1 MSGRIT
7 YVNRA
12 AIEQLGYTKEELV
25 GKNTADVIIME
36 KDQPK
41 SYKELEKLISGKQI
55 EATEYLG
62 KRKDESVFL
71 TSSNLSVTQDSAGK
85 PDGIVVVFRDITQ
98 WKEAEETLKQFN
110 MELEDNVRAATR
122 NLSEEKEKLDVILH
136 NMADGILVTD
146 LQNRII
152 LINPA
157 AEYLLGITMK
167 KVLGKKIDLSIHDET
182 LREKIYKTHK
192 EERIGYEFELDFKDP
207 ADSKSRVLSG
217 KTACLKSR
225 EGKVMGVVTAL
236 NDITKLRELNRI
248 KTDFISTAAHEFRT
262 PLTSIQG
269 FSEILLI
276 KDDLPEEEKKKFLS
290 YINKQAI
297 GLAMIIRDLLDIS
310 RIESGLGFTLSKAK
324 CNAVDTIKNT
334 VPYFQD
340 TSSRHKIEVVL
351 PAEPVEVFMDND
363 KIEQVLRNILSN
375 AIKYSPEGGV
385 IRVVGEVCKDFFQIS
400 VEDQGIGMPPDQV
413 EKVFEK
419 FYRTETSDSA
429 PEGTGLG
436 MTIVKYIIKAH
447 GGKVWVESELG
458 KGTTVRCTIP
468 KT

>member
-1 MSGRIT
+1 
-7 YVNRA
+7 
-12 AIEQLGYTKEELV
+12 
-25 GKNTADVIIME
+25 
-36 KDQPK
+36 
-41 SYKELEKLISGKQI
+41 
-55 EATEYLG
+55 
-62 KRKDESVFL
+62 
-71 TSSNLSVTQDSAGK
+71 
-85 PDGIVVVFRDITQ
+85 
-98 WKEAEETLKQFN
+98 
-110 MELEDNVRAATR
+110 
-122 NLSEEKEKLDVILH
+122 
-136 NMADGILVTD
+136 
-146 LQNRII
+146 
-152 LINPA
+152 
-157 AEYLLGITMK
+157 
-167 KVLGKKIDLSIHDET
+167 
-182 LREKIYKTHK
+182 
-192 EERIGYEFELDFKDP
+192 
-207 ADSKSRVLSG
+207 
-217 KTACLKSR
+217 
-225 EGKVMGVVTAL
+225 
-236 NDITKLRELNRI
+236 
-248 KTDFISTAAHEFRT
+248 
-262 PLTSIQG
+262 
-269 FSEILLI
+269 
-276 KDDLPEEEKKKFLS
+276 
-290 YINKQAI
+290 
-297 GLAMIIRDLLDIS
+297 MIIRDLLDIS